1 MKIQGKIGIICIKK
15 CIKWFLLLIFL
26 MAMYIISISF
36 VREPGLD
43 DYIIIL
49 GGYHLNDF
57 NYFGILVLLFQYSI
71 LIYFTYLF
79 FNYEYENAFENII
92 LRIASKSWIKNKMT
106 ILLVFVSFFRCIYSF
121 IISIIIGKNN
131 YVPIDILCN
140 INIVYL
146 LLVVLVLTVFSF
158 GQKRYIV
165 FIPTAFSLFI
175 VLLYLNN
182 LVLNIITIII
192 LVLLNYIFFK
202 FKFLKV

>member
-1 MKIQGKIGIICIKK
+1 M
-15 CIKWFLLLIFL
+15 
-26 MAMYIISISF
+26 
-36 VREPGLD
+36 
-43 DYIIIL
+43 
-49 GGYHLNDF
+49 NDF

-131 YVPIDILCN
+131 YIPIDILCN
-140 INIVYL
+140 INIVHL

-175 VLLYLNN
+175 ALLYLNN